1 MGRPFNGGSVDV
13 GVFRRG
19 RAGEGPIDQRAAPPG
34 GNSTIM
40 RNTIRSKPKEK
51 SLGDIRA
58 EYHFDYS
65 KSKPNRF
72 AKGAVGAV
80 TIVLDPDVEIGRAH
94 V

>member
-1 MGRPFNGGSVDV
+1 
-13 GVFRRG
+13 
-19 RAGEGPIDQRAAPPG
+19 
-34 GNSTIM
+34 M

-80 TIVLDPDVEIGRAH
+80 TIVLDPDVAKVFKNARSVNEALRTLIANLPPRRTPANK
-94 V
+94 